1 MTHDDLLMLASPDMM
16 KIRCN
21 ADPKDEP
28 NALEEFET
36 STIRDSFSFRKPRRP
51 VH

>member
-1 MTHDDLLMLASPDMM
+1 MTHDDLLMLASPHMM

-28 NALEEFET
+28 DALEEFET
-36 STIRDSFSFRKPRRP
+36 NTIRDSFSFCKPRGP

>member
-28 NALEEFET
+28 NALEEF
-36 STIRDSFSFRKPRRP
+36 
-51 VH
+51 